1 MINKNMTAAK
11 QIAGHINPV
20 LVFGGNRV
28 IQKMRQIQNRADWRE
43 ASLIDLAAIDNGLI
57 GVRKLLAGPCGGNVS
72 KRFFHGVAPFSSVV
86 PGGK

>member
-1 MINKNMTAAK
+1 
-11 QIAGHINPV
+11 
-20 LVFGGNRV
+20 
-28 IQKMRQIQNRADWRE
+28 MRQIQNRADWRE